1 MRRALTTFGLLAAL
15 AMGACGESDQ
25 ERAQNDVCD
34 ARADIRSQV
43 DTLTA
48 LPVSTASIDQANKSL
63 SAIKSSLQDIADAQ
77 GDLASDRKEQVET
90 ATKTFADEVR
100 GIASQV
106 VASGTMGDA
115 ESAVRSAAQKLESSY
130 EQALAPIDC

>member
-15 AMGACGESDQ
+15 AMGACGESDE

-48 LPVSTASIDQANKSL
+48 LPVSTASIDQANQSL

-77 GDLASDRKEQVET
+77 GDLASDRKEQVEA
-90 ATKTFADEVR
+90 ATRTFADQVR

-106 VASGTMGDA
+106 VASGTTGDA
-115 ESAVRSAAQKLESSY
+115 PSAVRSAAQQLESSY
-130 EQALAPIDC
+130 EKALAPIDC